1 MSDFVA
7 GAAEELVVA
16 GHHRGGDGAIL
27 WIEGQGSLNHPSYSG
42 VTLGLLHGSAPHAMV
57 FVHEP
62 GRELIDGNPRFPIR
76 DLPELIDD
84 YVRMARHVR
93 PAAVVAVALKT
104 NRIDEDAA
112 RAAIVETERETGLV
126 ADDPVRFGAGRIL
139 DAVLS
144 AR

>member
-1 MSDFVA
+1 MDADGSRAVQITKNTVPENGAMLSPDNSRVMFLSQANPQFEVYYNRKLFVA
-7 GAAEELVVA
+7 PSAGGAAKLVSPLDA
-16 GHHRGGDGAIL
+16 
-27 WIEGQGSLNHPSYSG
+27 N
-42 VTLGLLHGSAPHAMV
+42 
-57 FVHEP
+57 
-62 GRELIDGNPRFPIR
+62 
-76 DLPELIDD
+76 

-112 RAAIVETERETGLV
+112 RAAIARTERETGLI

-144 AR
+144 SR